1 MKSLIDALGF
11 LAIRVARLEP
21 GWWDR
26 RHLHGW
32 ELIKIAI
39 RAHVAHRIKMNLIQN
54 VRMRK
59 DLKRDRS
66 VQREMCSI
74 IEAVV
79 RSYSAGR
86 CLRLQVILHIHS
98 MTHTETL
105 NSQECTSISQ
115 REARKVLHERI
126 TWLIHLG
133 HVVEVV
139 IGLTWRLLLLL
150 LRIKL
155 GKLAERDDR
164 WVE

>member
-1 MKSLIDALGF
+1 MKSEKFLIDALGF

-26 RHLHGW
+26 RHLHG

-59 DLKRDRS
+59 DLKRDRR

-105 NSQECTSISQ
+105 NSQEFTSIFTRRGEETVTRTHYLADSSGTCCGS
-115 REARKVLHERI
+115 RCWAD
-126 TWLIHLG
+126 WAPAAAA
-133 HVVEVV
+133 VV
-139 IGLTWRLLLLL
+139 
-150 LRIKL
+150 
-155 GKLAERDDR
+155 AD
-164 WVE
+164 

>member
-1 MKSLIDALGF
+1 MKSEKFLIDALGF

-26 RHLHGW
+26 RHLHG
-32 ELIKIAI
+32 ELIEIAI

-59 DLKRDRS
+59 DLKRDRR

-105 NSQECTSISQ
+105 NSQEFT
-115 REARKVLHERI
+115 
-126 TWLIHLG
+126 
-133 HVVEVV
+133 
-139 IGLTWRLLLLL
+139 
-150 LRIKL
+150 
-155 GKLAERDDR
+155 
-164 WVE
+164 

>member
-26 RHLHGW
+26 RHLHW

-59 DLKRDRS
+59 DLKRDSS

-105 NSQECTSISQ
+105 NSQEFTSISQ
-115 REARKVLHERI
+115 VEARLHERI

-139 IGLTWRLLLLL
+139 VGLTWRLLLLL